1 MTRHELASFA
11 LKLLGIYAIIEA
23 LPLIQTIGGAL
34 GMLASGQG
42 RDMVTLWTLVGM
54 FIPLVLMAVAGML
67 LLAFSRGLAPLLVG
81 EDKPLG
87 LATALSGA
95 DVQAIGFSVVAVL
108 ILLQAIPQL
117 TQVVVNWQYAASRS
131 PSEPVPAYVAR
142 AIWQA
147 AVSGG
152 IQLVLAVVLFLRAR
166 GLSNLWRRLQAGKY
180 VRVDEARH

>member
-23 LPLIQTIGGAL
+23 LPQIQAIGGML
-34 GMLASGQG
+34 GVLASGQKQ
-42 RDMVTLWTLVGM
+42 DLVTLWTLAGM

-87 LATALSGA
+87 LSSALSGV
-95 DVQAIGFSVVAVL
+95 DVQAIGFSIVAVL
-108 ILLQAIPQL
+108 IFLEAIPQI
-117 TQVVVNWQYAASRS
+117 TQVVLNWHYVASRS
-131 PSEPVPAYVAR
+131 PSEPVLSQIAR
-142 AIWQA
+142 AAWQA

-166 GLSNLWRRLQAGKY
+166 GLTNLWRRLQAGKY
-180 VRVDEARH
+180 VRVNEARH